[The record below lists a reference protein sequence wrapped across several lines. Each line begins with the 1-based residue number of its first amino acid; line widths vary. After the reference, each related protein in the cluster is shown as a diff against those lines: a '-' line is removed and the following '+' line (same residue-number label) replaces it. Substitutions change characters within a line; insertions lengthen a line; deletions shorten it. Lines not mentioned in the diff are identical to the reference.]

1 MTFIEVIIG
10 ITLLALIGT
19 VSFVKLDL
27 SNYKINSFIKQM
39 TTDIRYI
46 RQINKIGNEKV
57 YMLFIEENNC
67 EGYILME
74 EGRQSKKVF
83 LPKGIELAC
92 PTSKIL
98 FNNYNYN
105 KKRQL
110 YRYNNSTYERTYTNK
125 RRYIQ
130 MRKRSGYVLL
140 EIIIS
145 VFIMSII
152 ITCLLSIMAVINR
165 ANKNIEDRIELSQQT
180 E

>member
-1 MTFIEVIIG
+1 MKVRRYRYEKRRNVTFIEVIIG

-57 YMLFIEENNC
+57 YMLFIEES
-67 EGYILME
+67 
-74 EGRQSKKVF
+74 RQSKKVF

-98 FNNYNYN
+98 FNTKGGFYKGGTTITIIKKDNY
-105 KKRQL
+105 
-110 YRYNNSTYERTYTNK
+110 TDITIVPT
-125 RRYIQ
+125 
-130 MRKRSGYVLL
+130 SG
-140 EIIIS
+140 
-145 VFIMSII
+145 
-152 ITCLLSIMAVINR
+152 
-165 ANKNIEDRIELSQQT
+165 RILIKEGIYK
-180 E
+180 

>member
-1 MTFIEVIIG
+1 MKVRRYRYEKRRNVTFIEVIIG

-27 SNYKINSFIKQM
+27 SNYKINSFIK
-39 TTDIRYI
+39 
-46 RQINKIGNEKV
+46 QINKIGNEKV

-98 FNNYNYN
+98 FNTKGGFYKGGTTITIIKKDNY
-105 KKRQL
+105 
-110 YRYNNSTYERTYTNK
+110 TDITIVPT
-125 RRYIQ
+125 
-130 MRKRSGYVLL
+130 SG
-140 EIIIS
+140 
-145 VFIMSII
+145 
-152 ITCLLSIMAVINR
+152 
-165 ANKNIEDRIELSQQT
+165 RILIKEGIYK
-180 E
+180 

>member
-1 MTFIEVIIG
+1 MKVRRYRYEKRRNVTFIEVIIG

-57 YMLFIEENNC
+57 YMLF
-67 EGYILME
+67 ME

-98 FNNYNYN
+98 FNTKGGFYKGGTTITIIKKDNY
-105 KKRQL
+105 
-110 YRYNNSTYERTYTNK
+110 TDITIVPT
-125 RRYIQ
+125 
-130 MRKRSGYVLL
+130 SG
-140 EIIIS
+140 
-145 VFIMSII
+145 
-152 ITCLLSIMAVINR
+152 
-165 ANKNIEDRIELSQQT
+165 RILIKEGIYK
-180 E
+180 